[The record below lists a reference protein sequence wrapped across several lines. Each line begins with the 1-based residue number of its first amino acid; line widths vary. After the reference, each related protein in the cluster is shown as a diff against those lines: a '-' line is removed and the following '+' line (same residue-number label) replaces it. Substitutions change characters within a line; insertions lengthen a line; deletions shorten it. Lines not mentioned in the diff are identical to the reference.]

1 MSGHAADGQRW
12 PSFRARVAG
21 WLVVAVYV
29 AGLVASNWLE
39 RSAALPNRTPVDDA
53 ILQVGFGAF
62 AVVGALLVAK
72 RPTNAIVW
80 IMASVALMVAIF
92 HTGDTYTAA
101 VMVTRG
107 RPDALAVVAA
117 WIGNWYWYLLLVLV
131 VVFVPLLFPDGR
143 LPSRRWLPV
152 AVLPGIG
159 TLVVVT
165 YSALIPTLEVN
176 EASGYEIA
184 NPIGIAGLDRVEDLP
199 GFAALNGLLVLGVVG
214 AAASVVV
221 RYRRSRGVERQQM
234 KWFVYAAALILLA
247 PIVDRLPD
255 FINGVW
261 LGLVLIAIPMAIGV
275 AVLRYRLYDI
285 DLVINRTLVYGPL
298 TAMLVLVYV
307 GGVVSIQSAF
317 RTITGQE
324 SQIAV
329 VASTL
334 AIAALF
340 NPLRRRLQTFVDRR
354 FYRGKYDAAK
364 TLAAFSAR
372 LREET
377 DLDALNTDLVKVVQ
391 ETIQPAHASLW
402 LRPNTGA
409 KGSASST
416 GKP

>member
-1 MSGHAADGQRW
+1 
-12 PSFRARVAG
+12 
-21 WLVVAVYV
+21 VYV

-72 RPTNAIVW
+72 RPTNAIGW

-307 GGVVSIQSAF
+307 GGVVTIQSAF